1 MSDWCQNNL
10 TIEHDDLNKVMEFV
24 KAYKEGRAC
33 EHYMPVPKND
43 KGELITDE
51 SSSDYWYTWCINNW
65 GTKWDIGSDNDESHG
80 LHPTIVGNQATMSF
94 DSLWTPPVFLY
105 KILCKLGFSVEATY
119 FEPGARFCGIFK
131 DGEEEYIEY
140 RNDKNMIPKRIWD
153 EYNLD
158 EFFEDEENNDD

>member
-1 MSDWCQNNL
+1 MPNWCQNNL

-65 GTKWDIGSDNDESHG
+65 GTKWDIGSDNDECHG
-80 LHPTIVGNQATMSF
+80 LHPTVVGNQATMTFHSA
-94 DSLWTPPVFLY
+94 WTPPVFLY
-105 KILCKLGFSVEATY
+105 KRLYELGFSVEATY
-119 FEPGARFCGIFK
+119 FEPGIGFCGIFE

-140 RNDKNMIPKRIWD
+140 GDDKDMIPKRIWD

-158 EFFEDEENNDD
+158 EFFEEANND

>member
-1 MSDWCQNNL
+1 MPNWCQNNL

-51 SSSDYWYTWCINNW
+51 SRSDYWYTWCINNW
-65 GTKWDIGSDNDESHG
+65 GTKWDIGSDNDERRG
-80 LHPTIVGNQATMSF
+80 LHPTIVGNQATMTF
-94 DSLWTPPVFLY
+94 DSAWTPPVFLY
-105 KILCKLGFSVEATY
+105 ERLYELGFSVEATY
-119 FEPGARFCGIFK
+119 FEPGMGFCGIFE

-140 RNDKNMIPKRIWD
+140 GDDKDMIPKRIWD

-158 EFFEDEENNDD
+158 EFFGEANND